1 MEAKRVVGNDRKGV
15 GPPNAYKILDNTG
28 TYTRIRYIH
37 AYKTCTW
44 AHVSLRYH
52 IYPLIEKPRCYEL

>member
-1 MEAKRVVGNDRKGV
+1 MVGNDRKGV
-15 GPPNAYKILDNTG
+15 GPPKAYKILENTG

-44 AHVSLRYH
+44 AHV
-52 IYPLIEKPRCYEL
+52 IT